1 MEWLSPDWLWPL
13 GLMVIHEWADIRYV
27 RTSTRTGSV
36 WCSSNAP
43 CASRYGSSIATD
55 DIGKIRQRTTSEGYY
70 YLRRQGSR
78 LFDRLEWTHH
88 KNQTTK
94 KSEAVTNK
102 MALSLINYFVW
113 ENDVGHVLLLF
124 SFQHAASC
132 FSPLASYWSADRVYR
147 KLVVPS

>member
-1 MEWLSPDWLWPL
+1 MTLE
-13 GLMVIHEWADIRYV
+13 RYAEEQHQKA
-27 RTSTRTGSV
+27 TS
-36 WCSSNAP
+36 
-43 CASRYGSSIATD
+43 
-55 DIGKIRQRTTSEGYY
+55 
-70 YLRRQGSR
+70 YLVQCSR
-78 LFDRLEWTHH
+78 LFYRIGMITYMSHH

-132 FSPLASYWSADRVYR
+132 FSPLASY
-147 KLVVPS
+147 